1 MEQRFDVYYN
11 NDLCRVVMADQTP
24 EYIKKTWK
32 HSFTFY
38 AFPFDF
44 LPLPK
49 KTTKYI
55 TYNRSRYPYNTY
67 GVYADFN
74 PITDFLEHDAEAMNL
89 TFSFIAYSSR
99 VPNTIPIF
107 VFERSFGEDRNIFIS
122 CVTKVPRGYTEMYIS
137 PIYIS
142 TRPIAEFKCINT
154 ICVPAYPSYNQM
166 SMYYDWDKAASNES
180 VKNIL
185 VKKYTTKY
193 LDRVDL
199 KDRTPR
205 IIYNTI
211 FDCMA
216 KCKFANEKAY
226 VFEMPQTDPIIL

>member
-11 NDLCRVVMADQTP
+11 NDLCRVVRADQTP
-24 EYIKKTWK
+24 VYIKKNWK
-32 HSFTFY
+32 HSFSFY

-55 TYNRSRYPYNTY
+55 TYYRARYPYNTY

-74 PITDFLEHDAEAMNL
+74 PITEFIEHDAESINL
-89 TFSFIAYSSR
+89 TISFIAYSSR
-99 VPNTIPIF
+99 VLNTIPIF
-107 VFERSFGEDRNIFIS
+107 VFERSVGEDRNIFIS
-122 CVTKVPRGYTEMYIS
+122 CETKIPRGYTEMYIS

-142 TRPIAEFKCINT
+142 TRPITEFKCVNT

-166 SMYYDWDKAASNES
+166 SMYYNWDKISNTAEM
-180 VKNIL
+180 

-193 LDRVDL
+193 ADKVDVE
-199 KDRTPR
+199 DSTPR
-205 IIYNTI
+205 LIYGTM

-216 KCKFANEKAY
+216 KCKLDNEKAY